1 MKVGDIEDQPSADL
15 KFRLIS
21 VAKELLTQPRDL
33 KLPSMRDIAKAAGVT
48 PGAAYRHF
56 ASQEELFFA
65 VIEELFA
72 DLEMHLREAAGGA
85 KGFRETA
92 QRVAKAYVQ
101 WGLENPGGYQLIF
114 EETDDLE
121 LLKAG
126 KRPGLQIIDQIGLM
140 LAPKFR
146 LPKRAVSKVT
156 LIWMA
161 LHGLVSLRIHKLGM
175 PWKSTTDQDIDDLLK
190 ALLRP

>member
-1 MKVGDIEDQPSADL
+1 
-15 KFRLIS
+15 
-21 VAKELLTQPRDL
+21 
-33 KLPSMRDIAKAAGVT
+33 MRDIAKAAGVS

-56 ASQEELFFA
+56 ASQDELFFA

-72 DLEMHLREAAGGA
+72 DLEIHLQEAASEA
-85 KGFRETA
+85 KGFRATA
-92 QRVAKAYVQ
+92 HKVAKAYVA

-126 KRPGLQIIDQIGLM
+126 RRPGLQIIDQIGSM

-175 PWKSTTDQDIDDLLK
+175 PWKSTIDQDVDDLLK